1 MTYCVAI
8 KIEEGLV
15 FASDSRTNAGLDNV
29 STYSK
34 MFTFNVGDRAFV
46 ILTSGNLA
54 TSQAVYHRIEK
65 DLTSTDG
72 SRSLNTC
79 EDLDDVAAYIGELNV
94 EYQSISNENPS
105 QNSISLGSH
114 FIVGGQI
121 KGQDPNL
128 MLVYP
133 EGNHIHMSNEQPY
146 LQIGETKYGKPIL
159 DRMIHQDTPIG
170 DAARVALLSLD
181 STMRSDLTV
190 GPPIDLIVFKKDQI
204 NLDFQDQLKLDS
216 PFLKNCQKF
225 GLNKLTKELKN
236 FLNSIGKI
244 RNSS

>member
-8 KIEEGLV
+8 KIEDGLV

-29 STYSK
+29 SSYSK

-65 DLTSTDG
+65 DLSSDEVT
-72 SRSLNTC
+72 RSLNTC
-79 EDLDDVAAYIGELNV
+79 EDLDDIAAYLGELNV
-94 EYQSISNENPS
+94 EYQSVANENPS
-105 QNSISLGSH
+105 QNSVVLGSH

-121 KGQDPNL
+121 KGQEPNL

-133 EGNHIHMSNEQPY
+133 EGNYIHMSDDQPY
-146 LQIGETKYGKPIL
+146 LQIGEIKYGKPIL
-159 DRMIHQDTPIG
+159 DRMINNDMSIG

-190 GPPIDLIVFKKDQI
+190 GPPIDLVVFKRNEF
-204 NLDFQDQLKLDS
+204 NLNFKEQLKLDS
-216 PFLKNCQKF
+216 PFF
-225 GLNKLTKELKN
+225 KELSDIWATQIEKGVK
-236 FLNSIGKI
+236 FLPKFEWE
-244 RNSS
+244 

>member
-105 QNSISLGSH
+105 QNSIALGSH

-133 EGNHIHMSNEQPY
+133 EGNHIHMSNDQPY

-216 PFLKNCQKF
+216 PFF
-225 GLNKLTKELKN
+225 KELSEIWAEQIDKGVKKLPKFN
-236 FLNSIGKI
+236 WESEA
-244 RNSS
+244 

>member
-8 KIEEGLV
+8 KIEDGLV

-65 DLTSTDG
+65 DLSSSEV

-79 EDLDDVAAYIGELNV
+79 EDLDDVAAYVGELNV
-94 EYQSISNENPS
+94 EYQSIANENPS
-105 QNSISLGSH
+105 QNSVVLGSH

-133 EGNHIHMSNEQPY
+133 EGNHIHMSDDQPY
-146 LQIGETKYGKPIL
+146 MQIGETKYGKPIL
-159 DRMIHQDTPIG
+159 D
-170 DAARVALLSLD
+170 LY
-181 STMRSDLTV
+181 
-190 GPPIDLIVFKKDQI
+190 LIQI
-204 NLDFQDQLKLDS
+204 
-216 PFLKNCQKF
+216 
-225 GLNKLTKELKN
+225 
-236 FLNSIGKI
+236 
-244 RNSS
+244 